1 MTMDAQTRRNFLNRT
16 SMGLG
21 ALATASI
28 AQDSD
33 LLARG
38 RQTKPG
44 TGLHF
49 PAKAKR
55 VIYLHMSGGPSH
67 LDTFDNKPQMQKH
80 HGEPLPQSVIGKQR
94 LTTMTREQAKLLVAA
109 TQQDW
114 GKYGESG
121 IEMNAEFKE
130 ISTIADEMCLIKSIH
145 STPINHDPAVTF
157 LQTGSP
163 LSGRPCLG
171 SWLSYGLGSENKDLP
186 EFVVLL
192 SNGGQPV
199 PSRYWHNGFLP
210 SRHQGVQFQ
219 SKGDPVLYLSNP
231 EGIDDT
237 NRKNLVGGINSL
249 NQLKQKQIG
258 DPEIEARINAYEL
271 AYRMQSS
278 VPELMDISRESKE
291 TLEAYGANPGGSGF
305 ANNCLLARR
314 LAEAGVRFI
323 QLYDRGW
330 DHHSD
335 VTSNIKNKIK
345 QVDKPCAALVK
356 DLKQRGLLEDTLV
369 IWGGE
374 FGRTS
379 YGQDRGK
386 TYGRDHH
393 PNCFSLWL
401 AGGGIQGGVSIGETD
416 DFGYNV
422 ATDQVEIHDL
432 HATMLHLLGIDH
444 EQLTYKFKGRD
455 FRLTDVAG
463 NVVQAALA

>member
-1 MTMDAQTRRNFLNRT
+1 M
-16 SMGLG
+16 
-21 ALATASI
+21 
-28 AQDSD
+28 
-33 LLARG
+33 
-38 RQTKPG
+38 
-44 TGLHF
+44 
-49 PAKAKR
+49 
-55 VIYLHMSGGPSH
+55 
-67 LDTFDNKPQMQKH
+67 
-80 HGEPLPQSVIGKQR
+80 
-94 LTTMTREQAKLLVAA
+94 
-109 TQQDW
+109 
-114 GKYGESG
+114 
-121 IEMNAEFKE
+121 
-130 ISTIADEMCLIKSIH
+130 
-145 STPINHDPAVTF
+145 
-157 LQTGSP
+157 
-163 LSGRPCLG
+163 
-171 SWLSYGLGSENKDLP
+171 
-186 EFVVLL
+186 
-192 SNGGQPV
+192 
-199 PSRYWHNGFLP
+199 
-210 SRHQGVQFQ
+210 
-219 SKGDPVLYLSNP
+219 SNP